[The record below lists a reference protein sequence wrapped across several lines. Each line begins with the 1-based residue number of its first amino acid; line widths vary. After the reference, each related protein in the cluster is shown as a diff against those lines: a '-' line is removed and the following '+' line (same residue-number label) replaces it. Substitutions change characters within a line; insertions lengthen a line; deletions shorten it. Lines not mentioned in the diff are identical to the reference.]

1 MFSVTLQPLF
11 LINNIV
17 DLSIVDII
25 RIVKNNLM
33 LINILIVQ
41 NKIQNTFGHGPSSVD
56 IICKYKRENPHKIAK
71 EKYLS
76 IALANN
82 FLPPSV

>member
-1 MFSVTLQPLF
+1 MA
-11 LINNIV
+11 I
-17 DLSIVDII
+17 II

-71 EKYLS
+71 EKYIDCTREQFSASFS
-76 IALANN
+76 INMFTYKHIN
-82 FLPPSV
+82 IQFT